1 MTELTGRLPRRA
13 AAEGF
18 TLSSAAEDGRL
29 FTALAAAKP
38 GGAMADDL
46 LTRPSWTP
54 DHQASVDELVAR
66 LGALPG
72 WHSFRMDQGSGIMV
86 CTRSGRVSPPG

>member
-1 MTELTGRLPRRA
+1 MTELTGRLRRRA

-18 TLSSAAEDGRL
+18 TMSSAAEDGRL
-29 FTALAAAKP
+29 LIALAAAKP
-38 GGAMADDL
+38 GGCYLAHDL
-46 LTRPSWTP
+46 LPLPSWTP

-72 WHSFRMDQGSGIMV
+72 WHSFRMDHGSGVMV
-86 CTRSGRVSPPG
+86 CARSG